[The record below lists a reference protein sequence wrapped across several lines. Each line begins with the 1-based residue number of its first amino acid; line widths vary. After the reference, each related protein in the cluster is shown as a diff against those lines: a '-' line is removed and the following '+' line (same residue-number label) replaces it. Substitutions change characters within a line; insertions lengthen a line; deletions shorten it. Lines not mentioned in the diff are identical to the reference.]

1 MKYSIKFIDY
11 NRDEDGDITYE
22 KGSASMAIEATDYD
36 SAYMI
41 ARAIFN
47 TSEFDDYTVEELC

>member
-1 MKYSIKFIDY
+1 MTYSIRFTDY

-22 KGSASMAIEATDYD
+22 KGSASMSIEATDID
-36 SAYMI
+36 FAYML
-41 ARAIFN
+41 AKAIFN